1 MTSALRELACLGEAG
16 ELLVVIW
23 KGPWETPQA
32 SRSISETVCARA
44 AEGAVGSHWLT
55 CALAVFSGE
64 PEPTVSH
71 LRFLWPPAAHWGSCS
86 HRVHC
91 FKSVGTGDVKIL
103 RQALLSPNS
112 HESRTKGW
120 RQMGSGRGG
129 SSLLL
134 YLHPRL
140 LALAST
146 LLPGCVVMALL
157 GRPGS
162 SPSASMRS
170 FHHLLCCPGTWSE
183 GLLEAPSL
191 GPQPQRY
198 ENP

>member
-1 MTSALRELACLGEAG
+1 MTSAQRELACLGEAG

-32 SRSISETVCARA
+32 SRSISDTVCARA

-86 HRVHC
+86 HWVHC

-140 LALAST
+140 LTLAST
-146 LLPGCVVMALL
+146 LLPGCVVMLWLSLAD
-157 GRPGS
+157 
-162 SPSASMRS
+162 
-170 FHHLLCCPGTWSE
+170 
-183 GLLEAPSL
+183 L
-191 GPQPQRY
+191 GPRPLLVCALSTTCCAAPGPGPKVFWR
-198 ENP
+198 PPA